1 MHVYQFSTNG
11 IFPVFESLLPFY
23 INIQATVG
31 ILPLLGFSLK
41 VSGRRE
47 KDGEKK
53 KKKKGT
59 VQAFLKIRAVLNHE
73 DYRKS

>member
-53 KKKKGT
+53 KKKKKE
-59 VQAFLKIRAVLNHE
+59 QFRLF
-73 DYRKS
+73 